1 MARYLDVPEN
11 AKWPDGGE
19 IDIMERLN
27 SDTIAYQTV
36 HSYYTYKLGF
46 EDTPPHGGI
55 NKINPDEY
63 NIYSVDIYP
72 DSLVFAINHDYT
84 FTYPRI
90 STDKEGQYPFY
101 QPYYLLID
109 MQLGGSWVGGVDP
122 KDLPVEMLVDWV
134 RYYEK
139 E

>member
-1 MARYLDVPEN
+1 MA
-11 AKWPDGGE
+11 AS
-19 IDIMERLN
+19 I
-27 SDTIAYQTV
+27 
-36 HSYYTYKLGF
+36 
-46 EDTPPHGGI
+46 
-55 NKINPDEY
+55 KINPDEY

-139 E
+139 NDTLHLVFYTEHVTHYAI

>member
-1 MARYLDVPEN
+1 M
-11 AKWPDGGE
+11 
-19 IDIMERLN
+19 
-27 SDTIAYQTV
+27 
-36 HSYYTYKLGF
+36 
-46 EDTPPHGGI
+46 
-55 NKINPDEY
+55 
-63 NIYSVDIYP
+63 
-72 DSLVFAINHDYT
+72 SL
-84 FTYPRI
+84 

>member
-1 MARYLDVPEN
+1 MQSKQYFTKIKN
-11 AKWPDGGE
+11 
-19 IDIMERLN
+19 
-27 SDTIAYQTV
+27 Y
-36 HSYYTYKLGF
+36 
-46 EDTPPHGGI
+46 PHE
-55 NKINPDEY
+55 KSTEP
-63 NIYSVDIYP
+63 
-72 DSLVFAINHDYT
+72 
-84 FTYPRI
+84 I